1 MKSPKSCLRLS
12 EIRTAVNAID
22 RQIIKMLGKRA
33 GYARAAFAFKTD
45 LKSIGQSSHRKKMF
59 AQRKAWAQQHGA
71 DVRMTRRIFQAI
83 VDESK
88 RMHLAAFRARQRA
101 QARK

>member
-1 MKSPKSCLRLS
+1 MKSPKSCLKLS

-22 RQIIKMLGKRA
+22 RQIIKMLGKRT

-45 LKSIGQSSHRKKMF
+45 LKSIGQPSHRRKMF
-59 AQRKAWAQQHGA
+59 AQRRAWAQQHGV

-88 RMHLAAFRARQRA
+88 RMHLAAFRARRRTGA
-101 QARK
+101 GR